1 MDFTI
6 NMYCR
11 LLTSLQQQGFSFQT
25 FESFLQNP
33 AKKAVVLRH
42 DVDKLPKN
50 SLAFARIQHSMG
62 IAGTYYFRAVPVSWD
77 EAVIRE
83 IASLGHEIG
92 YHYET
97 MDAENVKYKTLI
109 PIAIGN
115 KCKSNELVDRAYI
128 SFCENLEKL
137 RRLAPVST
145 ICMHGSPRSKFDNR
159 EIWKKYDYRQLGI
172 AGEPYFDVDYNQVA
186 YLTDTGRRW
195 NGLSVSVRD
204 KVESPF
210 YFNFRSTS
218 DIIRNIGLLPD
229 RVLFTFHPQ
238 RWTDDPVMWMMEY
251 VSQLVKN
258 KVKAVI
264 VRKG

>member
-1 MDFTI
+1 MPDFTL
-6 NMYCR
+6 NTYKE

-25 FESFLQNP
+25 FKSFLQSP
-33 AKKAVVLRH
+33 EKKAMVLRH

-62 IAGTYYFRAVPVSWD
+62 IAGTYYFRAVPGSWD
-77 EAVIRE
+77 EAVISE

-97 MDAENVKYKTLI
+97 MDSENVKCKTLK
-109 PIAIGN
+109 A
-115 KCKSNELVDRAYI
+115 KCKREEVVDRAYET
-128 SFCENLEKL
+128 FCINLEKL
-137 RRLAPVST
+137 RRIVPVTT

-159 EIWKKYDYRQLGI
+159 EIWKKYDYRKLGI
-172 AGEPYFDVDYNQVA
+172 TGEPYFDVDYTKVA

-195 NGLSVSVRD
+195 NGSSVSIRD

-210 YFNFRSTS
+210 NFNFKSTR
-218 DIIRNIGLLPD
+218 DIISNIGLIPD
-229 RVLFTFHPQ
+229 QVLFTFHPQ
-238 RWTDDPVMWMMEY
+238 RWTDDPVLWMKEY

-258 KVKAVI
+258 KVKAVM

>member
-1 MDFTI
+1 MPDFTLST
-6 NMYCR
+6 YKE

-50 SLAFARIQHSMG
+50 SQAFARIQHSMG
-62 IAGTYYFRAVPVSWD
+62 ILGTYYFRAVPVSWD

-97 MDAENVKYKTLI
+97 MDSVSEKRTVKSEKWNSEKI
-109 PIAIGN
+109 INA
-115 KCKSNELVDRAYI
+115 AYDD
-128 SFCENLEKL
+128 FCINLEMFRKL
-137 RRLAPVST
+137 VPVNT

-172 AGEPYFDVDYNQVA
+172 AGEPYFDVDYTKVA

-195 NGLSVSVRD
+195 NGSSVSVRD

-210 YFNFRSTS
+210 NFNFKSTR
-218 DIIRNIGLLPD
+218 DIISNISLLPD

-238 RWTDDPVMWMMEY
+238 RWTDDPMAWMKEY
-251 VSQLVKN
+251 VSQWVKN